1 MLGAHVPTAGGLFR
15 APENGRTIAAE
26 AIQVFTRSQLQWKA
40 RPVGKREASSF
51 HAALASSGVKTVLA
65 HGSYLVNLGSPFK
78 AALRRSRAA
87 FFADMARCHA
97 LGIRYLVFHPGAHM
111 GAGEKAGLATIARS
125 LDHVL
130 ERGEALDVMPLLE
143 VTAGQGSCLGH
154 RFEHIAEILG
164 TVRHPDRVGVCL
176 DTCHLYA
183 AGYDVA
189 TPDGYEKTLDE
200 LERRVGLA
208 RVRAIHLNDA
218 KLGLGSRR
226 DRHASIGK
234 GELGLDT
241 FRRVVRDPRLRGVPK
256 VLETPGPISRWDE
269 ELRLL
274 RRLRD
279 GG

>member
-15 APENGRTIAAE
+15 APENAKTIAAE
-26 AIQVFTRSQLQWKA
+26 AIQVFTRSQLRWKG
-40 RPVGKREASSF
+40 RPIGKREAASF
-51 HAALASSGVKTVLA
+51 RAALASSGVKTVLA
-65 HGSYLVNLGSPFK
+65 HGSYLVNLGSPVP

-87 FFADMARCHA
+87 FLADMARCHA

-111 GAGEKAGLATIARS
+111 GAGEKAGLAAIARS

-154 RFEHIAEILG
+154 RFEHLTEILG
-164 TVRHPDRVGVCL
+164 AVRHPDRLGVCL

-189 TPDGYEKTLDE
+189 TPDGYEQTLDE

-241 FRRVVRDPRLRGVPK
+241 FRRVVRDPRLAGVPK
-256 VLETPGPISRWDE
+256 VLETPGPIARWNE

>member
-1 MLGAHVPTAGGLFR
+1 MLGAHVPVAGGLHR

-40 RPVGKREASSF
+40 RPVGKREAASF
-51 HAALASSGVKTVLA
+51 RAALASSGVKSVLA
-65 HGSYLVNLGSPFK
+65 HGSYLVNLGSPFP
-78 AALRRSRAA
+78 AATRRSRAA
-87 FFADMARCHA
+87 FLADMARCHA

-111 GAGEKAGLATIARS
+111 GAGEKAGLAAIARS

-130 ERGEALDVMPLLE
+130 ARGKALDVMPLLE
-143 VTAGQGSCLGH
+143 VTAGQGSCVGH

-164 TVRHPDRVGVCL
+164 ALRDPDRVGVCL

-189 TPDGYEKTLDE
+189 TPDGYEKTLEE

-241 FRRVVRDPRLRGVPK
+241 FRRIVRDPRLRGIPK
-256 VLETPGPISRWDE
+256 VLETPGPLARWDE

-274 RRLRD
+274 RHLRD

>member
-1 MLGAHVPTAGGLFR
+1 
-15 APENGRTIAAE
+15 
-26 AIQVFTRSQLQWKA
+26 
-40 RPVGKREASSF
+40 
-51 HAALASSGVKTVLA
+51 
-65 HGSYLVNLGSPFK
+65 
-78 AALRRSRAA
+78 
-87 FFADMARCHA
+87 MARCDT

-154 RFEHIAEILG
+154 RFEHLAEILG
-164 TVRHPDRVGVCL
+164 SVRHAERVGVCL

-189 TPDGYEKTLDE
+189 TPEGYEKTLDE
-200 LERRVGLA
+200 LDRRVGLA

-241 FRRVVRDPRLRGVPK
+241 FRRVVRDERLRGVPK
-256 VLETPGPISRWDE
+256 VLETPGPIARWDE